1 MSSEI
6 LKTYRHNLDQF
17 IALAKEF
24 DDTSANQKNADGQWS
39 AAFVIH
45 HVADGEMHFATR
57 YFNALTIDNPPIIP
71 FNEDLYP
78 TVLNYQGRDWRNSLA
93 LIESIGNLVVSALT
107 PISADQWNSTS
118 LHPEL
123 GSVTLTQL
131 ITKAGE
137 HNFAHAQQLK
147 DIERA

>member
-1 MSSEI
+1 MSSEM
-6 LKTYRHNLDQF
+6 LKTYRDNLDLF
-17 IALAKEF
+17 IALAKAF
-24 DDTSANQKNADGQWS
+24 DDDSANQTSADGQWS

-78 TVLNYQGRDWRNSLA
+78 TVLNYQGRDWHNSLA

-107 PISADQWNSTS
+107 PISLDQWNSTS

-131 ITKAGE
+131 ITKACE

-147 DIERA
+147 DIKRA